1 MLCND
6 LKLLVGLGNPG
17 AEYHKTRHNVGFM
30 VLEEI
35 SKKNNC
41 SFRENKKLYG
51 RTCEYGTGIAKTR
64 LLMPNT
70 YMNESGKSVRSAKDW
85 FNFENHQLI
94 VLVDDMDLPLGKIR
108 VRSKGS
114 SGGHNGLKSIINH
127 LGTAEFKRLKIGI
140 GPPSDLQKDRKS
152 KTVSHVLGRFSKEE
166 FIVLNLII
174 QEIISCIDSV
184 TSNNWQKITTRLN
197 SYKPEISSLYENG

>member
-1 MLCND
+1 MSSND

-17 AEYHKTRHNVGFM
+17 ADYDKTRHNVGFM

-35 SKKNNC
+35 ARQNNC
-41 SFRENKKLYG
+41 SFRESKKLLG
-51 RTCEYGTGIAKTR
+51 RTCEYGSGIAKKR

-85 FNFENHQLI
+85 FDFEINQLI
-94 VLVDDMDLPLGKIR
+94 VIVDDIDLPLGKIR

-114 SGGHNGLKSIINH
+114 SGGHNGLKSIVKH
-127 LGTAEFKRLKIGI
+127 LGTTDFKRLKVGI
-140 GPPSDLQKDRKS
+140 GPPSEVQEERRS

-166 FIVLNLII
+166 FIILNFII
-174 QEIISCIDSV
+174 QEIISCIESIK
-184 TSNNWQKITTRLN
+184 SNNWEKIITRLN
-197 SYKPEISSLYENG
+197 SYKPENA

>member
-1 MLCND
+1 MFSD
-6 LKLLVGLGNPG
+6 ELKLIVGLGNPG
-17 AEYHKTRHNVGFM
+17 PEYYKTRHNVGFM

-35 SKKNNC
+35 ARQNNC
-41 SFRENKKLYG
+41 TFRENKKLYG
-51 RTCEYGTGIAKTR
+51 KTCEIGTSISKTR

-85 FNFENHQLI
+85 FDFETHQLI

-127 LGTAEFKRLKIGI
+127 LGTNEFRRLKIGI
-140 GPPSDLQKDRKS
+140 GSPSELQKERKS

-166 FIVLNLII
+166 FVILNFIMK
-174 QEIISCIDSV
+174 EIISCIESI
-184 TSNNWQKITTRLN
+184 TSNNWEKITTRLN
-197 SYKPEISSLYENG
+197 SYRPENS

>member
-1 MLCND
+1 MFCSD

-17 AEYHKTRHNVGFM
+17 SDYNKTRHNVGFM
-30 VLEEI
+30 VLEEL
-35 SKKNNC
+35 SRKNNC
-41 SFRENKKLYG
+41 TFRESKKLFG
-51 RTCEYGTGIAKTR
+51 KTCEYGTGIEKTR

-85 FNFENHQLI
+85 FDLENHQLI
-94 VLVDDMDLPLGKIR
+94 ILVDDMDLPLGKIR

-140 GPPSDLQKDRKS
+140 GPPSDLQKERKS

-166 FIVLNLII
+166 FKILESII
-174 QEIISCIDSV
+174 KEIIGCIDLI
-184 TSNNWQKITTRLN
+184 TSENWEKITTRLN
-197 SYKPEISSLYENG
+197 SYKPENL

>member
-1 MLCND
+1 MSSD
-6 LKLLVGLGNPG
+6 ELKLLVGLGNPG

-35 SKKNNC
+35 AKKNNC
-41 SFRENKKLYG
+41 VFRESKKLFG
-51 RTCEYGTGIAKTR
+51 TTCTYGTGVEKTR
-64 LLMPNT
+64 LLMPKT
-70 YMNESGKSVRSAKDW
+70 YMNESGKSVRSARDW

-127 LGTAEFKRLKIGI
+127 LGTSEFKRLKIGI
-140 GPPSDLQKDRKS
+140 GPPSDEQKERKY
-152 KTVSHVLGRFSKEE
+152 KTVSHVLGKFSKEE
-166 FIVLNLII
+166 FLII
-174 QEIISCIDSV
+174 NFIIKEIINCIESINY
-184 TSNNWQKITTRLN
+184 NNWEKITTRLN
-197 SYKPEISSLYENG
+197 SYKPENL

>member
-1 MLCND
+1 MSSDD

-17 AEYHKTRHNVGFM
+17 ADYNKTRHNVGFM
-30 VLEEI
+30 VLEQI
-35 SKKNNC
+35 ARKNNC
-41 SFRENKKLYG
+41 SFRENKKLFG
-51 RTCEYGTGIAKTR
+51 MTCEFGSGIEKKR

-70 YMNESGKSVRSAKDW
+70 FMNESGKSVRSAKDW
-85 FNFENHQLI
+85 FGLENHQLI

-140 GPPSDLQKDRKS
+140 GPPSEVQKERKS
-152 KTVSHVLGRFSKEE
+152 KTVSHVLGKFSKQE
-166 FIVLNLII
+166 FKILDFII
-174 QEIISCIDSV
+174 QEIIICIESI
-184 TSNNWQKITTRLN
+184 TSNNWEKITTRLN
-197 SYKPEISSLYENG
+197 SYKPENS

>member
-1 MLCND
+1 MSSDD

-17 AEYHKTRHNVGFM
+17 IDYDKTRHNVGFM

-35 SKKNNC
+35 AKKNNC
-41 SFRENKKLYG
+41 SFRESKKLFG
-51 RTCEYGTGIAKTR
+51 RTCEYGTGLEKKR

-85 FNFENHQLI
+85 FNFENKQLI

-140 GPPSDLQKDRKS
+140 GPPSEDQKERKS
-152 KTVSHVLGRFSKEE
+152 KTISHVLGRFSKEE
-166 FIVLNLII
+166 FTMLNSII
-174 QEIISCIDSV
+174 NEIISCIELNSS
-184 TSNNWQKITTRLN
+184 TNWEKITTRLN
-197 SYKPEISSLYENG
+197 SYKPDN

>member
-1 MLCND
+1 MLSDD

-17 AEYHKTRHNVGFM
+17 AEYNKSRHNVGFM

-35 SKKNNC
+35 ARKNNC
-41 SFRENKKLYG
+41 SFRENKKLFG
-51 RTCEYGTGIAKTR
+51 RTCEYGTGIKKTR

-108 VRSKGS
+108 VRAKGS

-140 GPPSDLQKDRKS
+140 GPPPSIDQKERKS

-166 FIVLNLII
+166 FIILNFII
-174 QEIISCIDSV
+174 EEIISCIESI
-184 TSNNWQKITTRLN
+184 TSNNWEKITTRIN
-197 SYKPEISSLYENG
+197 SYKHDH

>member
-1 MLCND
+1 MLSAD

-17 AEYHKTRHNVGFM
+17 EDYRKTRHNVGYM

-35 SKKNNC
+35 AKKNNC
-41 SFRENKKLYG
+41 NFRESKKLFG
-51 RTCEYGTGIAKTR
+51 KICEYGSGIKKTK

-70 YMNESGKSVRSAKDW
+70 YMNESGKAVRSAKDW

-108 VRSKGS
+108 LRSKGS

-140 GPPSDLQKDRKS
+140 GPPSDDQKERKS
-152 KTVSHVLGRFSKEE
+152 KTVSHVLGKFSKEE
-166 FIVLNLII
+166 FIILNFII
-174 QEIISCIDSV
+174 KEIISCIESI
-184 TSNNWQKITTRLN
+184 TSDNWEKITTRLN
-197 SYKPEISSLYENG
+197 SYKPENSSP

>member
-1 MLCND
+1 MVSD
-6 LKLLVGLGNPG
+6 HLKLLIGLGNPG
-17 AEYHKTRHNVGFM
+17 DEYNKTRHNVGFM

-35 SKKNNC
+35 AKQNNC

-51 RTCEYGTGIAKTR
+51 RTCEIESEMGKTR

-127 LGTAEFKRLKIGI
+127 LGTTEFKRLKIGI
-140 GPPSDLQKDRKS
+140 GSPSHIHKERKA
-152 KTVSHVLGRFSKEE
+152 KTISHVLGRFSKEE
-166 FIVLNLII
+166 FVILNYII
-174 QEIISCIDSV
+174 QEIMSCIESI
-184 TSNNWQKITTRLN
+184 TSNNWEKITTRLN
-197 SYKPEISSLYENG
+197 SYKPEI

>member
-1 MLCND
+1 MLPND

-17 AEYHKTRHNVGFM
+17 AEYNKTRHNVGFM

-35 SKKNNC
+35 ASQNNC
-41 SFRENKKLYG
+41 SFRESKKLFG
-51 RTCEYGTGIAKTR
+51 KTCEYGSGINKTR

-85 FNFENHQLI
+85 FNLNNNQLI

-114 SGGHNGLKSIINH
+114 SGGHNGLKSIISH
-127 LGTAEFKRLKIGI
+127 LGSTEFKRLKIGI
-140 GPPSDLQKDRKS
+140 GTPSEIQKERKS

-166 FIVLNLII
+166 FTILKIII
-174 QEIISCIDSV
+174 QEIISCFDLIK
-184 TSNNWQKITTRLN
+184 SNNWDKITTRLN
-197 SYKPEISSLYENG
+197 SYKPENL

>member
-1 MLCND
+1 MSSD
-6 LKLLVGLGNPG
+6 ELKLLVGLGNPG

-35 SKKNNC
+35 AKKNNC
-41 SFRENKKLYG
+41 IFRESKKLFG
-51 RTCEYGTGIAKTR
+51 TTCTYGTGLEKTR
-64 LLMPNT
+64 LLMPKT
-70 YMNESGKSVRSAKDW
+70 YMNESGKSVRSARDW

-94 VLVDDMDLPLGKIR
+94 VLLDDMDLPLGKIR

-140 GPPSDLQKDRKS
+140 GPPSVEQKERKS

-166 FIVLNLII
+166 FLVVNFII
-174 QEIISCIDSV
+174 EEIINCIESIK
-184 TSNNWQKITTRLN
+184 SNNWEKITTRIN
-197 SYKPEISSLYENG
+197 SYKPDNL

>member
-1 MLCND
+1 MLSD
-6 LKLLVGLGNPG
+6 ELKLLVGLGNPG
-17 AEYHKTRHNVGFM
+17 TEYEKTRHNVGFM

-35 SKKNNC
+35 ARKNNC
-41 SFRENKKLYG
+41 SFRESKKLFG
-51 RTCEYGTGIAKTR
+51 RTCEYGSGIEKTR

-85 FNFENHQLI
+85 FNFQNNQLI

-127 LGTAEFKRLKIGI
+127 LGTSEFKRLKIGI
-140 GPPSDLQKDRKS
+140 GPPSDNQKERKS
-152 KTVSHVLGRFSKEE
+152 KTISHVLGRFSKEE
-166 FIVLNLII
+166 FIILDFII
-174 QEIISCIDSV
+174 EEIISCIESIK
-184 TSNNWQKITTRLN
+184 SNNWEKITTRLN
-197 SYKPEISSLYENG
+197 SYKPNN

>member
-1 MLCND
+1 MSSDD

-17 AEYHKTRHNVGFM
+17 NEYDKTRHNVGFM

-35 SKKNNC
+35 AKKNNC
-41 SFRENKKLYG
+41 SFRESKKIFG
-51 RTCEYGTGIAKTR
+51 RTCEYGTGIEKIR

-85 FNFENHQLI
+85 FNFENKQLI

-140 GPPSDLQKDRKS
+140 GPPSEDQKERKS
-152 KTVSHVLGRFSKEE
+152 KTISHVLGRFSKEE
-166 FIVLNLII
+166 FTILNSII
-174 QEIISCIDSV
+174 NEIISCIELNSS
-184 TSNNWQKITTRLN
+184 TNWEKITTRLN
-197 SYKPEISSLYENG
+197 SYKPDN